1 MRLSAI
7 LLIVLSLTACASRA
21 PVSPGRDDE
30 DAELEPKGWKET
42 EVQLP
47 PYPDS
52 KNLVLVEAGSATSHK
67 FYIDTSSISIS
78 DDGVVRYVMVTKTE
92 GGATNVSYE
101 GIRCETREQK
111 TFAFG
116 SSNGQWVRAR
126 DGKWQRIVLRDLK
139 PYPFMLW
146 REFFCASGARPVPV
160 RRSVDALKRGVG
172 LAQSRATDE

>member
-1 MRLSAI
+1 MRLSGI
-7 LLIVLSLTACASRA
+7 LVLVLSLSACAAKA
-21 PVSPGRDDE
+21 PVSTGDDDE
-30 DAELEPKGWKET
+30 VDVPKKGWSEI

-47 PYPDS
+47 PYPDP
-52 KNLVLVEAGSATSHK
+52 KNLVIVEAGSATSHK
-67 FYIDTSSISIS
+67 FYIDTSSISIGE
-78 DDGVVRYVMVTKTE
+78 DGVVRYVMVTKTE

-116 SSNGQWVRAR
+116 GSNGQWLRAR

-139 PYPFMLW
+139 PYPYMLW

-172 LAQSRATDE
+172 LAQSRATD

>member
-1 MRLSAI
+1 M
-7 LLIVLSLTACASRA
+7 LITLSLAACASRA
-21 PVSPGRDDE
+21 PVSSGRDDE
-30 DAELEPKGWKET
+30 DAGVETKGWKE
-42 EVQLP
+42 VDAPLP
-47 PYPDS
+47 PYPDP

-67 FYIDTSSISIS
+67 FYIDTSSISIGE
-78 DDGVVRYVMVTKTE
+78 DGVVRYTMVTKTA
-92 GGATNVSYE
+92 GGGTNVSYE

-116 SSNGQWVRAR
+116 RSDGQWMRAR

-146 REFFCASGARPVPV
+146 REFFCASGAKPVPV